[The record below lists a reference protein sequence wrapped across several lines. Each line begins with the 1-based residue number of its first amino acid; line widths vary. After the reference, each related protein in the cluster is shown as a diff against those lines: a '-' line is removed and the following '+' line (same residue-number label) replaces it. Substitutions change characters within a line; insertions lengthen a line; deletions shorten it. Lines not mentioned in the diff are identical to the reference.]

1 MCFWSE
7 EKSVSMSRALFEK
20 RYEQIGGR
28 VVNVRPVR
36 CIRVNTRR
44 ISSENLAK
52 RLVGRGVKL
61 SRIPFV
67 SDGFYVRFS
76 PFNLVSCPEYLLGLF
91 FIQDAVSQIPA
102 EVLGVSGGVVLDA
115 CAAPGGKSMQLACFA
130 DVVVSVD
137 AQPARFEKFELN
149 LIRMGHRNCLGYC
162 CDVLDLS
169 GCFDYVLVDAPCSGN
184 YVLEQNWF
192 SKNSLKRV
200 QQRSEIQKEL
210 LSHVVQK
217 CVKPGGV
224 VVYSTCSLEPEEDE
238 GVLQYVLDEVG
249 GIELEEMDVNVGS
262 PGLSEAFGVSFDP
275 SLKYARRF
283 WPHELG
289 SIGFFVGRLRKR

>member
-1 MCFWSE
+1 
-7 EKSVSMSRALFEK
+7 MSRALFEK
-20 RYEQIGGR
+20 RYGQIGGS
-28 VVNVRPVR
+28 VVNVHPVR

-44 ISSENLAK
+44 ISSEKLAL
-52 RLVGRGVKL
+52 RLRARGVKL

-115 CAAPGGKSMQLACFA
+115 CAAPGGKSMQLACYA

-137 AQPARFEKFELN
+137 AEPSRFEKFELN
-149 LIRMGHRNCLGYC
+149 LIRMGHQNCLGYC
-162 CDVLDLS
+162 CDVLDVS
-169 GCFDYVLVDAPCSGN
+169 ASFDYVLLDAPCSGN

-192 SKNSLKRV
+192 EKNSLKRV
-200 QQRSEIQKEL
+200 QERSVIQKKL
-210 LSHVVQK
+210 LSHVLQY

-238 GVLQYVLDEVG
+238 GVLQYVIDEIGGCTLEQVGLDVG
-249 GIELEEMDVNVGS
+249 C

-275 SLKYARRF
+275 SLKNARRF
-283 WPHELG
+283 WPGELG